1 MKTAFLFLLPV
12 LALPVGIGAGVALRP
27 VDHGE
32 TEQSGEADVQDP
44 AEAPEYV
51 KLTNQFVVPIL
62 ADGQVV
68 SLVILSLSIE
78 VAPGHGE
85 EIYAKEPKL
94 RDAFLQVLFDH
105 ANAGGF
111 NDDFTKGAALAPL
124 RQALREAA
132 VAALGPMVT
141 GVLISDI
148 VRQDG

>member
-68 SLVILSLSIE
+68 SLVILMIFPDIALWLPN
-78 VAPGHGE
+78 A
-85 EIYAKEPKL
+85 IY
-94 RDAFLQVLFDH
+94 
-105 ANAGGF
+105 
-111 NDDFTKGAALAPL
+111 TK
-124 RQALREAA
+124 
-132 VAALGPMVT
+132 
-141 GVLISDI
+141 
-148 VRQDG
+148 